1 MQNDLQLVRKEGR
14 IESRFSMI
22 CPFQVRAVN
31 FEKGAQNLFKKRPP
45 RAIKGIGSAHD
56 DPEIPLNLSTNM
68 NFNSHFLF
76 DAPQKIPSLNNAK

>member
-1 MQNDLQLVRKEGR
+1 MIYSSCVKKG
-14 IESRFSMI
+14 ESSLDSQGFALLKFELLISERGLKI
-22 CPFQVRAVN
+22 CSKNAPLERS
-31 FEKGAQNLFKKRPP
+31 
-45 RAIKGIGSAHD
+45 KGIGSAHD